1 MSRKRKARF
10 SGVIGQP
17 HIEGIMMRSDNKFA
31 VVVRKSDRV
40 METVVKDVE
49 NNPNKVVKFIPFVRG
64 VFALIQTLIVG
75 FESMEYTS
83 TIYAQDMPEQS
94 GFDKILHKLFGKHSD
109 LVVSAITVMLS
120 LMLFLCAFFG
130 LPIAA
135 DFLLRKYII
144 NDSLIVIADSVVKLL
159 VVLVYLIVISCS
171 KEVRRSMAYH
181 GAEHKCINCIENGRK
196 LTIKRVRDASKFQ
209 RRCSTSFIWV
219 TLIVIVLLF
228 IFVRIDN
235 LPLRLLSR
243 IGCVPVAAA
252 FAYEYLRLISKFDN
266 IFTRILA
273 FPVYLC
279 QVFTVREPDDDMIE
293 LAIKSLEA
301 VFDWKRFLVE
311 EFPDY
316 YSAYDF
322 GLENVEIKKKLTKK
336 EQIKAARE
344 DSKKYH
350 EKHKAE
356 KEEARHIKEEQRKSR
371 EEERAA
377 KHLEDKR
384 RRMEEKKASA
394 AKSIEE
400 ILNLND
406 DKTVESILGEGI
418 ENEDIQSEISEA
430 GVDFVND
437 TEMMMPANED
447 IYAEDDLANVDNLEN
462 QDEVLEDTI
471 EELLENSVDETS
483 NETDEILNEDISKDL
498 EVEIFEDIEE
508 ELTEEIP
515 ENIDEELDDI
525 PEDTEESE
533 DVLEAIEESE
543 EVYEDTEE
551 GLNEE
556 IHEELIEETVVSEDV
571 VIAEGEDEVSTGI
584 LKPSKLDYMDDYGF
598 DPDDEEV
605 PMDTMRFEPVD
616 ESVLETY
623 QDEEDD
629 EEDGPLFNKDI
640 ISIPM
645 PEELSTFEVLPEG
658 GVVSRIYN
666 YEEEEN
672 DVLEEEDGDYDFDNI
687 IDENGR
693 LTLKDTDAFNKK
705 LDEEFEAIMRSLGL
719 EDDI

>member
-130 LPIAA
+130 LPIVA

-144 NDSLIVIADSVVKLL
+144 NDSLVVIADSVVKLL
-159 VVLVYLIVISCS
+159 VILVYLIVISCS

-235 LPLRLLSR
+235 LPLRLLFR
-243 IGCVPVAAA
+243 IGCVPVVAA

-371 EEERAA
+371 EEERAV

-394 AKSIEE
+394 AKSMEE

-418 ENEDIQSEISEA
+418 ENEDTQSEISEA
-430 GVDFVND
+430 LVDFVND

-447 IYAEDDLANVDNLEN
+447 IYAEDDLSNVDNLEN

-471 EELLENSVDETS
+471 EEL
-483 NETDEILNEDISKDL
+483 I
-498 EVEIFEDIEE
+498 
-508 ELTEEIP
+508 EEIP

-533 DVLEAIEESE
+533 DVLEVIEESE

-551 GLNEE
+551 ELNEE

-629 EEDGPLFNKDI
+629 EEEEDGPLFNKDI

-719 EDDI
+719 EDDL

>member
-130 LPIAA
+130 LPIVA

-144 NDSLIVIADSVVKLL
+144 NDSLVVIADSVVKLL

-171 KEVRRSMAYH
+171 KEVRRTMAYH

-235 LPLRLLSR
+235 LPLRLLFR
-243 IGCVPVAAA
+243 IGCVPVVAA

-394 AKSIEE
+394 AKSMEE

-430 GVDFVND
+430 GVD
-437 TEMMMPANED
+437 
-447 IYAEDDLANVDNLEN
+447 
-462 QDEVLEDTI
+462 
-471 EELLENSVDETS
+471 
-483 NETDEILNEDISKDL
+483 SKDL
-498 EVEIFEDIEE
+498 EVEISEDIEE

-533 DVLEAIEESE
+533 DVLEEIEESE
-543 EVYEDTEE
+543 EVSEDTEE
-551 GLNEE
+551 ELNEE

-571 VIAEGEDEVSTGI
+571 VIAEGEDEVSAGI

-640 ISIPM
+640 VSIPM

>member
-130 LPIAA
+130 LPIVA

-144 NDSLIVIADSVVKLL
+144 NDSLVVIADSVVKLL
-159 VVLVYLIVISCS
+159 VILVYLIVISCS

-235 LPLRLLSR
+235 LPLRLLFR
-243 IGCVPVAAA
+243 IGCVPVVAAI
-252 FAYEYLRLISKFDN
+252 AYEYLRLISKFDN

-371 EEERAA
+371 EEERAV

-394 AKSIEE
+394 AKSMEE

-418 ENEDIQSEISEA
+418 ENENIQSEISEA

-447 IYAEDDLANVDNLEN
+447 IYAEDDLSNVDNLEN

-471 EELLENSVDETS
+471 EEL
-483 NETDEILNEDISKDL
+483 I
-498 EVEIFEDIEE
+498 
-508 ELTEEIP
+508 EEIP

-551 GLNEE
+551 ELNEE

-629 EEDGPLFNKDI
+629 EEEDGPLFNKDI

-719 EDDI
+719 EDDL

>member
-1 MSRKRKARF
+1 M
-10 SGVIGQP
+10 
-17 HIEGIMMRSDNKFA
+17 
-31 VVVRKSDRV
+31 
-40 METVVKDVE
+40 
-49 NNPNKVVKFIPFVRG
+49 
-64 VFALIQTLIVG
+64 
-75 FESMEYTS
+75 
-83 TIYAQDMPEQS
+83 
-94 GFDKILHKLFGKHSD
+94 
-109 LVVSAITVMLS
+109 
-120 LMLFLCAFFG
+120 
-130 LPIAA
+130 
-135 DFLLRKYII
+135 
-144 NDSLIVIADSVVKLL
+144 
-159 VVLVYLIVISCS
+159 
-171 KEVRRSMAYH
+171 
-181 GAEHKCINCIENGRK
+181 
-196 LTIKRVRDASKFQ
+196 
-209 RRCSTSFIWV
+209 
-219 TLIVIVLLF
+219 LF

-235 LPLRLLSR
+235 LPLRLLFR
-243 IGCVPVAAA
+243 IGCVPVVAAI
-252 FAYEYLRLISKFDN
+252 AYEYLRLISKFDN

-394 AKSIEE
+394 AKSMEE

-471 EELLENSVDETS
+471 EEL
-483 NETDEILNEDISKDL
+483 
-498 EVEIFEDIEE
+498 
-508 ELTEEIP
+508 TEEIP

-551 GLNEE
+551 ELNEE
-556 IHEELIEETVVSEDV
+556 IHEELIEETVESEDV
-571 VIAEGEDEVSTGI
+571 VIAEGEDEVS
-584 LKPSKLDYMDDYGF
+584 
-598 DPDDEEV
+598 V
-605 PMDTMRFEPVD
+605 
-616 ESVLETY
+616 
-623 QDEEDD
+623 
-629 EEDGPLFNKDI
+629 
-640 ISIPM
+640 
-645 PEELSTFEVLPEG
+645 STFEQFLRQLFESFITV
-658 GVVSRIYN
+658 Y
-666 YEEEEN
+666 
-672 DVLEEEDGDYDFDNI
+672 
-687 IDENGR
+687 
-693 LTLKDTDAFNKK
+693 LTLFTSTFA
-705 LDEEFEAIMRSLGL
+705 
-719 EDDI
+719 